1 MDNDILIEICES
13 EKSSEIDLKS
23 AIYSGETQEEVK
35 QNHFTEY
42 CEARYGM
49 LLRRDLF
56 FL

>member
-1 MDNDILIEICES
+1 MEDNILNEICES
-13 EKSSEIDLKS
+13 KKSSETDLKS

-49 LLRRDLF
+49 PLRRDLF